1 MSILKQ
7 NEPTEEELQKINDE
21 IEREFLEKGDEAFSD
36 EKKEEDTKVPFF
48 FIVMLVILFGIL
60 LLKIALVAIGFFN
73 S

>member
-1 MSILKQ
+1 MKQ
-7 NEPTEEELQKINDE
+7 HEPTEEELQKINEE

-36 EKKEEDTKVPFF
+36 EKKEENTKVPFF
-48 FIVMLVILFGIL
+48 FVVMLIILFGIL

>member
-1 MSILKQ
+1 MKQ
-7 NEPTEEELQKINDE
+7 HEPTEEELQKINEE

-36 EKKEEDTKVPFF
+36 EKKEENTKAPFF
-48 FIVMLVILFGIL
+48 FVVMLIILFGIL